1 MMNTENGSEVAR
13 LLSQIDMEYTAARR
27 GLAGYTQVT
36 RHDFISARNRNID
49 ACRRRLIPLVGDKR
63 ATELVAQ
70 TIWPELR
77 H

>member
-13 LLSQIDMEYTAARR
+13 LLSQIDMEYTAAVH
-27 GLAGYTQVT
+27 GLVGYTQVT

-49 ACRRRLIPLVGDKR
+49 ACRRQLVPLVGDQQ
-63 ATELVAQ
+63 ATELVVQ